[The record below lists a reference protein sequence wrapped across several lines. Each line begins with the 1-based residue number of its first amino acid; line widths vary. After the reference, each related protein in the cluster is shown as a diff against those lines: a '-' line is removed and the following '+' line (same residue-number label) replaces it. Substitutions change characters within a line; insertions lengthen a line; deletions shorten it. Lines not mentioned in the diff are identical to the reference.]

1 MPQEVPTTQDAPS
14 ASTNTART
22 RTALIVG
29 ASMAGLSAAA
39 QLSAVGYRTTVVER
53 SPHLRLTGT
62 PIDVRGEA
70 LAVAGKMEILE
81 DLRKNRVNSDERP
94 VFTTFV
100 NENGD
105 AVAQLPL
112 EMANDSDDDIEISRE
127 ALINILHAKTDG
139 TTEFV
144 YRDWPVSITDG
155 ETNVVVQFASGEQKT
170 FDIVVGADGI
180 HSSVRRLLIGPESL
194 YRKHLGVY
202 YAIVDLPRSSKGISG
217 ESRTFNCPG
226 RMVGINDY
234 GDRSFGVFAYRG
246 PETEYD
252 YRDTTAQKKLLIQAF
267 EAEQGWHIPFL
278 LDAAWEASEIYF
290 DSVSQVHMPRWSQGR
305 VVLVGDA
312 AHAASLFSG
321 RGTSLAIMGA
331 AILAEE
337 LHASDHAHGV
347 AFARYESRLRPAVV
361 KAQEGVLEARDF
373 MVPETQDQID
383 ERNRQ
388 FPLISL
394 PLA

>member
-1 MPQEVPTTQDAPS
+1 MPHDLPTPSKAPTII
-14 ASTNTART
+14 AHT

-53 SPHLRLTGT
+53 SPQLRLTGT

-70 LAVAGKMEILE
+70 LAVAEKMGILE
-81 DLRKNRVNSDERP
+81 DLRKNRVTSDERP

-155 ETNVVVQFASGEQKT
+155 ETNVDVQFASGERKT

-180 HSSVRRLLIGPESL
+180 HSSVRRLLMGPESL

-252 YRDTTAQKKLLIQAF
+252 YRDTTAQKKLLIEAF

-278 LDAAWEASEIYF
+278 LDTVWEASEIYF

-331 AILAEE
+331 SILAEE
-337 LHASDHAHGV
+337 LLNSDHV
-347 AFARYESRLRPAVV
+347 PELAFARYESRLRPAVA
-361 KAQEGVLEARDF
+361 KAQEGVSEARDF

>member
-70 LAVAGKMEILE
+70 LAVAGKMGILE

-267 EAEQGWHIPFL
+267 EAEQGWHMPFL
-278 LDAAWEASEIYF
+278 LDAVWEASEIYF

-337 LHASDHAHGV
+337 LHASDHAHEL

-373 MVPETQDQID
+373 MVPETQTQID